1 MESTLAN
8 VSRRLIADLVTQ
20 ITGLSRSSPQTY
32 NQVLRR
38 AIATATDSRYR
49 PADRDDVRERLDG
62 RNTDGAHIR
71 LVEKCSVLARDDLA
85 DALAERIQLIFPVQN
100 ESVLSVLAMLLH
112 LAQASA
118 LDKPVPQVITNYH
131 LEPKEEIKWED
142 IIKDDPLEG
151 EHWKNWEPG
160 SSDLS
165 SEDDEI
171 EVVEE
176 SRPNDVKIN
185 ITEVIER
192 PSATGRG
199 MLIM

>member
-20 ITGLSRSSPQTY
+20 ITGLSRSNSPQTY

-62 RNTDGAHIR
+62 

>member
-1 MESTLAN
+1 MESTPAN
-8 VSRRLIADLVTQ
+8 VSRRLIAELVTR
-20 ITGLSRSSPQTY
+20 ITDLPRSNSPQTY

-38 AIATATDSRYR
+38 AIATATDSRHR

-62 RNTDGAHIR
+62 
-71 LVEKCSVLARDDLA
+71 LVEKCSVRARDDLA

-131 LEPKEEIKWED
+131 LEPKDEIKWED

-176 SRPNDVKIN
+176 SGPNDVKIN
-185 ITEVIER
+185 VTEVIER

-199 MLIM
+199 MLII

>member
-1 MESTLAN
+1 MESAPAN

-20 ITGLSRSSPQTY
+20 ITDLSRSNRPQTY

-49 PADRDDVRERLDG
+49 PADRGDVRERLDG
-62 RNTDGAHIR
+62 
-71 LVEKCSVLARDDLA
+71 LVEKCSVRARDDLA
-85 DALAERIQLIFPVQN
+85 DALAERILHIFPVQN

-118 LDKPVPQVITNYH
+118 LDKPVPQIIANYH

-142 IIKDDPLEG
+142 IVKDDPLEG
-151 EHWKNWEPG
+151 EHWKDLEPG

-165 SEDDEI
+165 SEVDEI
-171 EVVEE
+171 EVDETG
-176 SRPNDVKIN
+176 PNDVKIN
-185 ITEVIER
+185 VTENSDYESLDFR
-192 PSATGRG
+192 
-199 MLIM
+199 LK

>member
-1 MESTLAN
+1 MESTPAN
-8 VSRRLIADLVTQ
+8 VSRRLIAELVTQ
-20 ITGLSRSSPQTY
+20 ITDLPRSNSPQTY

-62 RNTDGAHIR
+62 
-71 LVEKCSVLARDDLA
+71 LVEKCSVRARDDLA

-131 LEPKEEIKWED
+131 LQPKEEIKWED

-151 EHWKNWEPG
+151 DHWKNWEPG

-176 SRPNDVKIN
+176 SGPNDVKIN
-185 ITEVIER
+185 VTEVIER

-199 MLIM
+199 MLIL

>member
-1 MESTLAN
+1 MESTPAN
-8 VSRRLIADLVTQ
+8 LSRRVIADLVTQ
-20 ITGLSRSSPQTY
+20 VTDLSKSNNPHTY

-62 RNTDGAHIR
+62 
-71 LVEKCSVLARDDLA
+71 LVEKCSVRARDDLA

-118 LDKPVPQVITNYH
+118 LDKPIPQIITSYH
-131 LEPKEEIKWED
+131 LEAKEEIKWED

-151 EHWKNWEPG
+151 EHWKNWEAG

-165 SEDDEI
+165 SGDGEI
-171 EVVEE
+171 EVEE
-176 SRPNDVKIN
+176 TEPNDVKIN
-185 ITEVIER
+185 VTEDSDYESIDFR
-192 PSATGRG
+192 
-199 MLIM
+199 LK

>member
-1 MESTLAN
+1 MESTPAN
-8 VSRRLIADLVTQ
+8 VSRRLIAELVTR
-20 ITGLSRSSPQTY
+20 ITDLPRSNSPQTY

-38 AIATATDSRYR
+38 AIATATDSRHR

-62 RNTDGAHIR
+62 
-71 LVEKCSVLARDDLA
+71 LVEKCSVRARDDLA

-131 LEPKEEIKWED
+131 LEPKDEIKWED

-176 SRPNDVKIN
+176 SGPNDVKIN
-185 ITEVIER
+185 VTEDSDYESIDFR
-192 PSATGRG
+192 
-199 MLIM
+199 LK

>member
-1 MESTLAN
+1 MESTPAN
-8 VSRRLIADLVTQ
+8 LSRRVIADLVTQ
-20 ITGLSRSSPQTY
+20 VTDLSKSNNPHTY

-62 RNTDGAHIR
+62 SRNTDGAHIR
-71 LVEKCSVLARDDLA
+71 LVEKCSVRARDDLA

-118 LDKPVPQVITNYH
+118 LDKPIPQIITSYH
-131 LEPKEEIKWED
+131 LEAKEEIKWED

-151 EHWKNWEPG
+151 EHWKNWEAG

-165 SEDDEI
+165 SGDDEI
-171 EVVEE
+171 EVEE
-176 SRPNDVKIN
+176 TEPNDVKIN
-185 ITEVIER
+185 VTEVN
-192 PSATGRG
+192 
-199 MLIM
+199 